1 MKSQITNKSQ
11 LPKPQTAVALRFDY
25 LVIRIC
31 NLFEICLW
39 GLVIC
44 NLMLVWDFGFVFCNF
59 KKFSGSSV
67 FSVAKNLFSLCG

>member
-25 LVIRIC
+25 LLIRIC
-31 NLFEICLW
+31 NLFEICLL

-44 NLMLVWDFGFVFCNF
+44 NLMLVWYFGFGACDFNE
-59 KKFSGSSV
+59 FSVPSV